1 MMLKFLIEQLNKP
14 WAGVVPAFVYLA
26 IFFAVPLGYL
36 VIVSFWTL
44 SPQGF
49 EILPDWTLRNYH
61 QFFNTKVNM
70 IGYVRSIYI
79 TIISVSIGVI
89 FGYVFAYTLA
99 FLVPKRF
106 RLLGLLIVV
115 LPFWT
120 SFIVRAFS
128 WQLFL
133 NETGPIA
140 SLLRSIGVLSGNLGV
155 VDTHVGTVIALSLF
169 SLMIVTVSVYTVIES
184 IPRNLLEAAR
194 DLGGTERLV
203 FKEVILPLSWPGLS
217 VAMALSFIICFGDYV
232 APTLLGG
239 GLNLVFAQL
248 MVGSLLE
255 NFNVPMAATYAVFL
269 LLTILLI
276 TLPIILLGRRKY

>member
-1 MMLKFLIEQLNKP
+1 MKFLIEQLNKP

>member
-1 MMLKFLIEQLNKP
+1 MLKFLIEQLNKP

-49 EILPDWTLRNYH
+49 EILPDWTLRNYQ

-99 FLVPKRF
+99 FLIPKRF

>member
-1 MMLKFLIEQLNKP
+1 MLKFLIEQLNKP
-14 WAGVVPAFVYLA
+14 WSGVVPAFVYLA

-99 FLVPKRF
+99 FIVPKRF

>member
-1 MMLKFLIEQLNKP
+1 MKVLIEQLNKP
-14 WAGVVPAFVYLA
+14 WAGAVPAFVYLA

-89 FGYVFAYTLA
+89 FGYIFAYTLA

-133 NETGPIA
+133 NETGPFA
-140 SLLRSIGVLSGNLGV
+140 SLLRSIGILSGNLGI

-169 SLMIVTVSVYTVIES
+169 SLMIVTVSVYTVIEG
-184 IPRNLLEAAR
+184 IPKNLLEAAR
-194 DLGGTERLV
+194 DLGGTEWSV

-217 VAMALSFIICFGDYV
+217 IAIALSFIICFGDYV

>member
-1 MMLKFLIEQLNKP
+1 MKFLIEQLNKP
-14 WAGVVPAFVYLA
+14 WAGAVPAFVYLA

-89 FGYVFAYTLA
+89 FGYIFAYTLA

-133 NETGPIA
+133 NETGPFA
-140 SLLRSIGVLSGNLGV
+140 SLLRSIGILSGNLGI

-169 SLMIVTVSVYTVIES
+169 SLMIVTVSVYTVIEG
-184 IPRNLLEAAR
+184 IPKNLLEAAR
-194 DLGGTERLV
+194 DLGGTEWSV

-217 VAMALSFIICFGDYV
+217 IAMALSFIICFGDYV

>member
-1 MMLKFLIEQLNKP
+1 MLKFLIEQLNKP

-217 VAMALSFIICFGDYV
+217 VAIALSFIICFGDYV

>member
-1 MMLKFLIEQLNKP
+1 MMKFLIEQLDKP

-89 FGYVFAYTLA
+89 FGYIFAYTLA

-140 SLLRSIGVLSGNLGV
+140 SLLRSIGVLSGNLGI

-194 DLGGTERLV
+194 DLGGTEWLV

>member
-1 MMLKFLIEQLNKP
+1 MLKFLIEQLNKP

-99 FLVPKRF
+99 FIVPKRF

>member
-1 MMLKFLIEQLNKP
+1 MKFLIEQLNKP
-14 WAGVVPAFVYLA
+14 WAGAVPAFVYLA

-79 TIISVSIGVI
+79 TIISVGIGVI
-89 FGYVFAYTLA
+89 FGYIFAYTLA

-133 NETGPIA
+133 NETGPFA
-140 SLLRSIGVLSGNLGV
+140 SLLRSIGVLSGNLGI

-169 SLMIVTVSVYTVIES
+169 SLMIVTVSVYTVIEG

-194 DLGGTERLV
+194 DLGGTEWSV

-217 VAMALSFIICFGDYV
+217 IAIALSFIICFGDYV

>member
-1 MMLKFLIEQLNKP
+1 MLRFLIEQLNKP

-99 FLVPKRF
+99 FIVPKRF

-276 TLPIILLGRRKY
+276 TLPIILLGRLKY

>member
-1 MMLKFLIEQLNKP
+1 MMKFLIEQLNKP
-14 WAGVVPAFVYLA
+14 WAGAVPAFVYLA

-89 FGYVFAYTLA
+89 FGYIFAYTLA

-133 NETGPIA
+133 NETGPFA
-140 SLLRSIGVLSGNLGV
+140 SLLRSIGVLSGNLGI

-169 SLMIVTVSVYTVIES
+169 SLMIVTVSVYTVIEG
-184 IPRNLLEAAR
+184 IPKNLLEAAR
-194 DLGGTERLV
+194 DLGGTEWSV

-217 VAMALSFIICFGDYV
+217 IAIALSFIICFGDYV

>member
-1 MMLKFLIEQLNKP
+1 MLKFLIEQLNKP

-140 SLLRSIGVLSGNLGV
+140 NLLRSIGVLSGNLGV

>member
-1 MMLKFLIEQLNKP
+1 MLKFLIEQLNKP

-255 NFNVPMAATYAVFL
+255 NFNVPMAATYAVIL

>member
-1 MMLKFLIEQLNKP
+1 MMKFLIEQLNKP

>member
-1 MMLKFLIEQLNKP
+1 MLKFLIEQLNKP

-89 FGYVFAYTLA
+89 FGYIFAYTLA

>member
-1 MMLKFLIEQLNKP
+1 MMKFLIEQLNKP
-14 WAGVVPAFVYLA
+14 WAGAVPAFVYLA

-89 FGYVFAYTLA
+89 FGYIFAYTLA

-133 NETGPIA
+133 NETGPFA
-140 SLLRSIGVLSGNLGV
+140 SLLRSIGILSGNLGI

-169 SLMIVTVSVYTVIES
+169 SLMIVTVSVYTVIEG
-184 IPRNLLEAAR
+184 IPKNLLEAAR
-194 DLGGTERLV
+194 DLGGTEWSV

-217 VAMALSFIICFGDYV
+217 IAIALSFIICFGDYV

>member
-1 MMLKFLIEQLNKP
+1 MLKFLIEQLNKP

>member
-1 MMLKFLIEQLNKP
+1 MKFLIEQLNKP
-14 WAGVVPAFVYLA
+14 WAGAVPAFVYLA

-89 FGYVFAYTLA
+89 FGYIFAYTLA

-133 NETGPIA
+133 NETGPFA
-140 SLLRSIGVLSGNLGV
+140 SLLRSIGILSGNLGI

-169 SLMIVTVSVYTVIES
+169 SLMIVTVSVYTVIEG
-184 IPRNLLEAAR
+184 IPKNLLEAAR
-194 DLGGTERLV
+194 DLGGTEWSV

-217 VAMALSFIICFGDYV
+217 IAIALSFIICFGDYV